1 MKTNYVTKVDSGIE
15 GRVYVTGFGINV
27 LIPKNQLQ
35 EMINKGFV
43 EGFTKPYLNQF
54 QKDNVND

>member
-1 MKTNYVTKVDSGIE
+1 MKTKYVTKVDSGIE

-43 EGFTKPYLNQF
+43 EGFTKPYLSHSK
-54 QKDNVND
+54 KDYVDD